1 MLNTIVFLVLCGAS
15 RILPATA
22 TSSAAPQVNS
32 RSPAAPGTTCKLY
45 LEGYATRP
53 GIKVAKLSCQGEGI
67 RAGAQPELRKA
78 LGTTSVGVV
87 WSDSSDCGQDV
98 AERKCLMSICSQSSA
113 TFVKPVVKNIL
124 APDATGDQLRS
135 LVCFSGGSN
144 LVFQDG
150 VFAANGAQPI
160 RLTGNTTWGLINN
173 CTFEDNKQLDP
184 NMAGGA
190 VGVRGA
196 KATIIS
202 SRFVGNQAAA
212 GGAIL
217 ADGNAVVTIGS
228 AGALETAAS
237 TFTHNTARNTAGH
250 ILLDQDAKLHILGA
264 RLRGGRVATGG
275 GIISLYGDSHAILED
290 AILGN
295 AASTRGGAGCVL
307 TIEDAR
313 LTIIRSSISNCSS
326 PGAQGGAIDATDQ
339 SIVKIINSSITN
351 STAGTKGLANAI
363 GGGINLSAR
372 AQLTLQNT
380 VIQGNSAHLGGG
392 LAVIDN
398 ATLVLQGNNSIVGN
412 RADKSGGGVVL
423 TSSRFVPSSL
433 LTTSVHDNSAPF
445 GADISLPLRKIEV
458 LGSNSSLDAFI
469 PSIDSQGGLLY
480 VALRVLGAGGLPSD
494 DPITVSLLDGVRN
507 VSLFTQ
513 TVQGKRV
520 NLVRDIALRIRQAP
534 GELPLLFSLCKPGV
548 VGH

>member
-1 MLNTIVFLVLCGAS
+1 M
-15 RILPATA
+15 
-22 TSSAAPQVNS
+22 
-32 RSPAAPGTTCKLY
+32 
-45 LEGYATRP
+45 
-53 GIKVAKLSCQGEGI
+53 AKLSCKGEGI

-78 LGTTSVGVV
+78 LGTSAGVV

-98 AERKCLMSICSQSSA
+98 SERKCLMSMCRQSSA
-113 TFVKPVVKNIL
+113 TFVRPVVKNIL

-135 LVCFSGGSN
+135 LVCVSGGSN
-144 LVFQDG
+144 VVFQDG
-150 VFAANGAQPI
+150 IFAANRAQPI
-160 RLTGNTTWGLINN
+160 RLTGNTTRGLITN

-196 KATIIS
+196 KAVITS
-202 SRFVGNQAAA
+202 SRFFGNQAAV
-212 GGAIL
+212 GGAVL

-228 AGALETAAS
+228 ADAIKAAAS
-237 TFTHNTARNTAGH
+237 TFINNSAIHTAGH
-250 ILLDQDAKLHILGA
+250 IHLDQDARVHVLGA
-264 RLRGGRVATGG
+264 RLRGGQVATGG
-275 GIISLYGDSHAILED
+275 GILSMYGNTHAILED
-290 AILGN
+290 AFLGN
-295 AASTRGGAGCVL
+295 AASTRGGAGCIL
-307 TIEDAR
+307 TIEDAH

-339 SIVKIINSSITN
+339 SVIKIIDSSITN
-351 STAGTKGLANAI
+351 NTAGAKGLAVAI
-363 GGGINLSAR
+363 GGAICLSAL

-380 VIQGNSAHLGGG
+380 VVQGNSAHLGGG

-412 RADKSGGGVVL
+412 LAEKSGGGIVL

-433 LTTSVHDNSAPF
+433 LTASVHDNSAPF

-494 DPITVSLLDGVRN
+494 DPITVSLLDGVKN

-513 TVQGKRV
+513 TVQGKRI

-534 GELPLLFSLCKPGV
+534 GELLLLINLCELQV